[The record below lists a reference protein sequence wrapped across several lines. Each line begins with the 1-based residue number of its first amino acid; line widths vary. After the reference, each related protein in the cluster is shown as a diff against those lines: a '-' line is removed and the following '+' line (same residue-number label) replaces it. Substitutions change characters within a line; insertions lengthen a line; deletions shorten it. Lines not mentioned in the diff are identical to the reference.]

1 MRAVGYVRVSTAEQ
15 AAEGYSLPAQQTAIE
30 AYCKAQN
37 WELVEVYRDA
47 GRSGKRVAGREDL
60 TRLLAD
66 AKSGQ
71 FERVVFL
78 KLDRLARNLKDLLT
92 ICDVLEAASVGI
104 VSIHESIDTGT
115 ATGRMIRSILGA
127 VSEFEREAIVERVKT
142 GIAEMARQ
150 GRILGKLPLGYVRDD
165 RGDVVIDLQIAPLIR
180 EMFPQYATGSCSTWD
195 LSRWARRRGLDL
207 DRFAVHRL
215 LTLPVYAGKVLHRG
229 RIVAEGKHPAII
241 DAETFER
248 VQQVRS
254 QRRYRG
260 SPKPFGREPYPLS
273 NIAVCGRCGYHLIGT
288 RNRHRT
294 RYMLCYGVQRYGQS
308 SCEQRLARCDLLE
321 SQIAAYVGGMQL
333 AEHYVDDV
341 IDEVRQRRGN
351 PDETERAALGAA
363 IDRWHRLFVLGEID
377 EDRLRRETTPLRER
391 LVDLE
396 RADSPLDVSRAASY
410 LRDLGGLWAS
420 SPRKLQREFI
430 REVFQRIVVEGHQV
444 TEITP
449 KPVYAPLFAADR
461 DERFGGVV
469 VCSQHKET

>member
-1 MRAVGYVRVSTAEQ
+1 MKAVGYIRVSTQEQ
-15 AAEGYSLPAQQTAIE
+15 TEGYSLSAQQTAIE
-30 AYCKAQN
+30 AYCKAQD

-47 GRSGKRVAGREDL
+47 GRSGKNLAGREEL
-60 TRLLAD
+60 TRMLAD
-66 AKSGQ
+66 TKSGQ

-92 ICDVLEAASVGI
+92 ICDGLEAAKVGI

-150 GRILGKLPLGYVRDD
+150 GRILGKLPLGYVRDESGNIALD
-165 RGDVVIDLQIAPLIR
+165 METAPLIG
-180 EMFPQYATGSCSTWD
+180 EMFLQYATGTCSTWD

-215 LTLPVYAGKVLHRG
+215 LTLPVYAGKVLHLG
-229 RIVAEGKHPAII
+229 KVVADGKHPAII
-241 DAETFER
+241 DEETFER
-248 VQQVRS
+248 VQQVRT

-321 SQIAAYVGGMQL
+321 GQIAAYVGRMQL
-333 AEHYVDDV
+333 GESYIDDV
-341 IDEVRQRRGN
+341 VDEVRQRRGS
-351 PDETERAALGAA
+351 PDEAERATLGAA

-377 EDRLRRETTPLRER
+377 EDRLRRETAPLRER

-396 RADSPLDVSRAASY
+396 RADSPLDVSLAASY

-449 KPVYAPLFAADR
+449 KPVYAPLFTADR
-461 DERFGGVV
+461 HERFGGVV
-469 VCSQHKET
+469 ALVAPRET